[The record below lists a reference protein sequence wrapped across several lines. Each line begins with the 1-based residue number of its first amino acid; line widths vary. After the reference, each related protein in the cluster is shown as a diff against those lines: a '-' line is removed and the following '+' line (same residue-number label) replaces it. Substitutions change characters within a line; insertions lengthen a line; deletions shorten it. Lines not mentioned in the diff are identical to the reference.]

1 MSEEYEAAK
10 AKYEERLK
18 AYVEAK
24 EKQRALDPDLAAR
37 IDQLGD
43 EYHDAHNAFMELT
56 NLPEIV
62 GLTYRC
68 RNCGRE
74 FTDRADAQGHFPHL
88 ECSMCPKEA

>member
-1 MSEEYEAAK
+1 MSEECEAAK
-10 AKYEERLK
+10 ARYEERLK

-24 EKQRALDPDLAAR
+24 QKQRALDTDLADL
-37 IDQLGD
+37 IEQLGD

-56 NLPEIV
+56 SLPEIV

-68 RNCGRE
+68 RKCGCE

-88 ECSMCPKEA
+88 ECPTCPKEA